1 MRKKLEATGIT
12 NLRQKDTT
20 TITQPYASRHS
31 MYGANNLTKKKMKYN
46 IGDEVFWN
54 DPDEGI
60 CSGYG
65 KVTEVNGEIYSI
77 KKDDG
82 GELEALEHE
91 LT

>member
-1 MRKKLEATGIT
+1 
-12 NLRQKDTT
+12 
-20 TITQPYASRHS
+20 
-31 MYGANNLTKKKMKYN
+31 MKYN

-82 GELEALEHE
+82 GELEAFENE
-91 LT
+91 LR